1 MSKDVPADFGLELE
15 LFLLGEGRKIGHN
28 DQEGHQQ
35 RKDLDAHWEGSLLY
49 VLINYCIK
57 LVLIFVNKSKDFIPF
72 LKVNQTKLFIFNST
86 LISQNIGYGI

>member
-57 LVLIFVNKSKDFIPF
+57 LVLIFVNKSKDLIPF
-72 LKVNQTKLFIFNST
+72 SEGKSNKIVYFQFNF
-86 LISQNIGYGI
+86 N